1 MITDQSHAV
10 FYTLS
15 LHDALPISRT
25 SASYGYHRRF
35 HKQVTACSDD
45 GSNNHVGYAAS
56 GHPYRGRARTVA
68 ASGDCRDSRAVMLN
82 VDYDGSGPSS
92 VLCREKRERTVLN
105 TPNCETVPLNT
116 MAAGSMHGSRL
127 NNTQI

>member
-56 GHPYRGRARTVA
+56 GHQYRGRVRIVA
-68 ASGDCRDSRAVMLN
+68 ASGNCRDWRAVILN
-82 VDYDGSGPSS
+82 VDYDVSGPCF
-92 VLCREKRERTVLN
+92 VLIREKRESTVLN
-105 TPNCETVPLNT
+105 T
-116 MAAGSMHGSRL
+116 S
-127 NNTQI
+127 I

>member
-56 GHPYRGRARTVA
+56 GHQYRGRVRIVA
-68 ASGDCRDSRAVMLN
+68 ASGNCRDWRAVIL
-82 VDYDGSGPSS
+82 DRKS
-92 VLCREKRERTVLN
+92 T
-105 TPNCETVPLNT
+105 
-116 MAAGSMHGSRL
+116 RL
-127 NNTQI
+127 NSSHVAISYAVFCMKKKN